1 MNLDYSISLYLDT
14 RRPKDNHKYPV
25 KLRVYD
31 TVTRK
36 QKLYP
41 TAFDFSEKE
50 FNSVWLAEKP
60 RKVHKDQR
68 KQLKAIEV
76 KADNVA
82 EKLTPFTFEVF
93 ERKLYRKAGEGIR
106 VSYHYN
112 LILQELTKRDQLGTA
127 SNYHLS
133 QKSISEFVQEVP
145 KRKYDKLTFFD
156 ITPEWLKDYEHF
168 MTETKGR
175 SLTTVSIYVRALRAI
190 FNKAIDEKEIERE
203 YYPFGKR
210 KYQVPA
216 TRNIK
221 KALSRE
227 QLKTLFHAE
236 PETPEQQKAKDF
248 WFFSYSCNGMNMK
261 DIALLRF
268 KDIQYDKV
276 EFYRAKTRITSKGN
290 LRPITAYLNDF
301 SKGIIERYGSDSKYP
316 ESFVFE
322 IIGDSMTAKQQQIR
336 IKAFTRFVN
345 QHIKKLSKT
354 NELPEEISTYWAR
367 HSFATNAVRNGAT
380 MEFIQESLGHKDLST
395 TQNYF
400 AGFDSET
407 KKKFANTIMNFD

>member
-1 MNLDYSISLYLDT
+1 
-14 RRPKDNHKYPV
+14 
-25 KLRVYD
+25 
-31 TVTRK
+31 
-36 QKLYP
+36 
-41 TAFDFSEKE
+41 
-50 FNSVWLAEKP
+50 
-60 RKVHKDQR
+60 
-68 KQLKAIEV
+68 
-76 KADNVA
+76 
-82 EKLTPFTFEVF
+82 
-93 ERKLYRKAGEGIR
+93 
-106 VSYHYN
+106 
-112 LILQELTKRDQLGTA
+112 
-127 SNYHLS
+127 
-133 QKSISEFVQEVP
+133 
-145 KRKYDKLTFFD
+145 
-156 ITPEWLKDYEHF
+156 

-190 FNKAIDEKEIERE
+190 FNKAIDEKEIDRE

-210 KYQVPA
+210 RYQVPA

-261 DIALLRF
+261 DIALLKF

-301 SKGIIERYGSDSKYP
+301 SKGIIDRYGSDSKYP
-316 ESFVFE
+316 ESLVFG
-322 IIGDSMTAKQQQIR
+322 IIRDSMTAKQQQIR

-345 QHIKKLSKT
+345 QHIKKLSKN

-380 MEFIQESLGHKDLST
+380 MEFIQESLGHENLST
-395 TQNYF
+395 TQTYF
-400 AGFDSET
+400 AGFDSDT
-407 KKKFANTIMNFD
+407 KREFANTIMNFD